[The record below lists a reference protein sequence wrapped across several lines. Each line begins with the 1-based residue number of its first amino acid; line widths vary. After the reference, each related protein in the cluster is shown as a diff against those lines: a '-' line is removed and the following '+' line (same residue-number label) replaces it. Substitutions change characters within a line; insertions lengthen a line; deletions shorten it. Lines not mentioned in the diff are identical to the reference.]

1 MCFAA
6 DASPPGIPQERVR
19 AVRGDTL
26 QADRFELI
34 SADGTQVSA
43 GLAQAPRLCGPGVVI
58 LPDVRGLYLFYEQLA
73 ERIAQAG
80 HDAIVV
86 DYFGRTAGLAPRD
99 EDFDFQPHLS
109 AATLEQVQA
118 DIAAAVAVLPAVPVC
133 GW

>member
-43 GLAQAPRLCGPGVVI
+43 GLAQAPLR
-58 LPDVRGLYLFYEQLA
+58 
-73 ERIAQAG
+73 RITYVSIN
-80 HDAIVV
+80 DS
-86 DYFGRTAGLAPRD
+86 FG
-99 EDFDFQPHLS
+99 
-109 AATLEQVQA
+109 
-118 DIAAAVAVLPAVPVC
+118 
-133 GW
+133 